1 MYQFTTPIR
10 VRYAETDQMGIVYYG
25 NYAQYFEV
33 GRVETIRSLGMSYK
47 ALEDMGVMLPV
58 VEMNIKYLRP
68 AHYDDV
74 LNIQTTVKELPT
86 DHKITFHQEIFNEAG
101 KLITTGTVWLYFL
114 DKETR
119 KSVLIPKELQEK
131 LSTYFQ

>member
-47 ALEDMGVMLPV
+47 GLEDMGVMLPV

-68 AHYDDV
+68 AQYDDI
-74 LNIQTTVKELPT
+74 LNIQSTIKELPQK
-86 DHKITFHQEIFNEAG
+86 HIIEFHQEIFNESG
-101 KLITTGTVWLYFL
+101 KLITSGKVLLYFL

-119 KSVLIPKELQEK
+119 KRVDIPNELK
-131 LSTYFQ
+131 DRLAVYF

>member
-10 VRYAETDQMGIVYYG
+10 VRYAETDQMGVVYYG

-47 ALEDMGVMLPV
+47 AMEDMGVMLPV
-58 VEMNIKYLRP
+58 IEMNIKYLRP
-68 AHYDDV
+68 AHYDEV
-74 LNIQTTVKELPT
+74 LNIQSTLKELPT
-86 DHKITFHQEIFNEAG
+86 DHRITFHQEIFNEAG
-101 KLITTGTVWLYFL
+101 KLITNGTVWLYFL

-119 KSVLIPKELQEK
+119 KRVSIPKELQEK
-131 LSTYFQ
+131 LEKYF